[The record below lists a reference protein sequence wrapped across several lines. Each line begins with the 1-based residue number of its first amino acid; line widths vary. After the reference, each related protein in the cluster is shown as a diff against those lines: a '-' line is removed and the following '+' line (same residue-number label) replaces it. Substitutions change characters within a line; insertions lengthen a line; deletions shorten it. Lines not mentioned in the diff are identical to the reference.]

1 MKAVI
6 LLTLAVLPGCFNVVA
21 QPTRFGT
28 NSGTGGNNT
37 NAYFGYEAG
46 KISTGEGN
54 TFIGRDAGLFNT
66 TGYSNNFLGY
76 NAGEN
81 NTTGYQNVFVGRAA
95 GYDNTSGYFNVF
107 LGSYAGRGNTIG
119 FRNSF
124 LGYRSGNANID
135 GRDNVFIGFEAGGG
149 NTTGDAN
156 VYIGNQ
162 TGAKNTEGIKN
173 VFVGRWAGENNVIG
187 NANLFLGYTA
197 GRNETGSNKLYIA
210 NDDLAI
216 PLIYGDFSTE
226 QVGINMK
233 PPAEFKFG
241 VTGNM
246 YSTGNL
252 RIDGGMISSPAED
265 LQFQT
270 AGLSRI
276 TVSNADGNVGIGG
289 NPTAAYKLAVEG
301 HIGARE
307 VNVTNSAWP
316 DYVFTETYHLPT
328 LIELEQFIKE
338 NHHLP
343 NIPSAHEVNEN
354 GIDLGSMNGLLL
366 EKIEQLMLY
375 TIAQQKEIEEKENKV
390 KALEKRLEQIEKHLS
405 DLNK

>member
-1 MKAVI
+1 MLKITKMKAVI
-6 LLTLAVLPGCFNVVA
+6 LWIFVVLQGSFIVVA

-28 NSGTGGNNT
+28 NSGTGGDNT
-37 NAYFGYEAG
+37 NSYFGFEAG
-46 KISTGEGN
+46 KVSTGEGN

-66 TGYSNNFLGY
+66 TGYNNNFLGY

-81 NTTGYQNVFVGRAA
+81 NTTGHQNVFVGRAA
-95 GYDNTSGYFNVF
+95 GY
-107 LGSYAGRGNTIG
+107 
-119 FRNSF
+119 
-124 LGYRSGNANID
+124 ANIS
-135 GRDNVFIGFEAGGG
+135 GRDNVFIGFEAGGMSTSG
-149 NTTGDAN
+149 NAN
-156 VYIGNQ
+156 VYIGNR
-162 TGAKNTEGIKN
+162 TGASNAAGIKN
-173 VFVGRWAGENNVIG
+173 VFVGRWAGENNVSG
-187 NANLFLGYTA
+187 SANLFLGYTA
-197 GRNETGSNKLYIA
+197 GRHETGSNKLYIA
-210 NDDLAI
+210 NDDLSV
-216 PLIYGDFSTE
+216 PLIYGDFSTD

-233 PPAEFKFG
+233 PPAGYQFG

-252 RIDGGMISSPAED
+252 RIDGGMISSPGED
-265 LQFQT
+265 LHFQT
-270 AGLSRI
+270 AGVSRI
-276 TVSNADGNVGIGG
+276 TVSNGDGNVGIGV

-316 DYVFTETYHLPT
+316 DYVFMETYHLPT
-328 LIELEQFIKE
+328 LTEVEQFVKE

-354 GIDLGSMNGLLL
+354 GIDLGTMNALLL

-375 TIAQQKEIEEKENKV
+375 TIAQQKEIEKKKHNI
-390 KALEKRLEQIEKHLS
+390 KALEKRLEQIEKYLN

>member
-1 MKAVI
+1 MKATII
-6 LLTLAVLPGCFNVVA
+6 LTFVVLPACFNVVA
-21 QPTRFGT
+21 QPVSYDRNAG
-28 NSGTGGNNT
+28 NGGNNT
-37 NAYFGYEAG
+37 NSYFGYEAG
-46 KISTGEGN
+46 EVSTGDGN
-54 TFIGRDAGLFNT
+54 TFIGKQSGFA
-66 TGYSNNFLGY
+66 
-76 NAGEN
+76 
-81 NTTGYQNVFVGRAA
+81 
-95 GYDNTSGYFNVF
+95 NTSGYQ
-107 LGSYAGRGNTIG
+107 
-119 FRNSF
+119 NSF

-135 GRDNVFIGFEAGGG
+135 GRDNVFIGFEAGGM

-162 TGAKNTEGIKN
+162 TGLNNTGGIKN
-173 VFVGRWAGENNVIG
+173 VFVGRWAGENNVSG
-187 NANLFLGYTA
+187 NSNLFLGYTA
-197 GRNETGSNKLYIA
+197 GRHETGSNKLYIA
-210 NDDLAI
+210 NDDLAV
-216 PLIYGDFSTE
+216 PLIYGDFSTD

-233 PPAEFKFG
+233 PPAEYQFG

-252 RIDGGMISSPAED
+252 RIDGGMISSPGGD

-307 VNVTNSAWP
+307 VNVTNSVWP
-316 DYVFTETYHLPT
+316 DYVFMETYHLPT
-328 LIELEQFIKE
+328 LTELEQFIKE

-343 NIPSAHEVNEN
+343 DIPSANEVNEN
-354 GIDLGSMNGLLL
+354 GVDLGSMNGLLL

-375 TIAQQKEIEEKENKV
+375 TIAQQKEIEEKENRV